1 MHMDMLQILRVFCYC
16 YIYSSFVFLM
26 CVCQDETFLFQHGAE
41 HDTRIMS
48 CQNMS
53 DARNAKPKTRK
64 KEAP

>member
-1 MHMDMLQILRVFCYC
+1 M
-16 YIYSSFVFLM
+16 FLM